1 MIIIV
6 CGGRNYQNEVFV
18 DKVLSIIHKNYPIS
32 LLIHGGAT
40 GADSLANSWAIQN
53 NVSRKVYYADWSQ
66 GRKAGPL
73 RNKQMLTE
81 NPDLVVA
88 FPGGKGTKNMI
99 SQARQANIKILEY

>member
-40 GADSLANSWAIQN
+40 GAYSFQQTSITIHN
-53 NVSRKVYYADWSQ
+53 NPYKVSFKSIMTH
-66 GRKAGPL
+66 K
-73 RNKQMLTE
+73 
-81 NPDLVVA
+81 
-88 FPGGKGTKNMI
+88 
-99 SQARQANIKILEY
+99 